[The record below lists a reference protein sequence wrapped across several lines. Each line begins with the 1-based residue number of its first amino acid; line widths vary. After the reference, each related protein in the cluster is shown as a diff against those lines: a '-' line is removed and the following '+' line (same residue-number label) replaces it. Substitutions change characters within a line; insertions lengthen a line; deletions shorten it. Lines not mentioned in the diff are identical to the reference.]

1 MSVRAH
7 TRAQSSEQRI
17 GHRLNE
23 QVIALEAVKINGA
36 SHSSV
41 ASNARG
47 SQPSSEF
54 CRPLL
59 SLPLNNFRDEKA
71 VWRSRWGFSR
81 HASLT
86 LLALDN
92 YSFSYAPLFRTF
104 PPIEICSGE
113 PVQGGESARH
123 LCLLV
128 LCIGSLKITRSS
140 VAGYA
145 RGRAPLTRIN
155 WSPLFGSYVN
165 EVKHSFSHSLVWIMR
180 HPLRHQP
187 ADALN

>member
-1 MSVRAH
+1 MGHTKGLATWVKKNRKRFFYSKTTARVKYLFQKATHNRIRLARQGKKTNQPTKPRKIYLVSVRAH

-54 CRPLL
+54 CMPLL

-81 HASLT
+81 YASLT

-92 YSFSYAPLFRTF
+92 YSFSYVPLFRTF

-113 PVQGGESARH
+113 PVQGA
-123 LCLLV
+123 
-128 LCIGSLKITRSS
+128 
-140 VAGYA
+140 
-145 RGRAPLTRIN
+145 
-155 WSPLFGSYVN
+155 
-165 EVKHSFSHSLVWIMR
+165 
-180 HPLRHQP
+180 
-187 ADALN
+187 